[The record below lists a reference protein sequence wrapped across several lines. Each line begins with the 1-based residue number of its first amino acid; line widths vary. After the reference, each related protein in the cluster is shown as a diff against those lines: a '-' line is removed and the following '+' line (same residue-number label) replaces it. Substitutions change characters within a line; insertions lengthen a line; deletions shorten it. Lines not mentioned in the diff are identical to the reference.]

1 MKILFVTDLHYLPQG
16 NGGCQSL
23 IHELALALIERGHQ
37 PSVLTTLD
45 YRGYVG
51 LRTRFLMKVLRQ
63 ETVRDRMHGY
73 SVYRRWTMSDLRQP
87 IAAIAPDVAVAL
99 PKDIYGIARELAALS
114 VPTVAYF
121 QDVFFRQLSGDPGT
135 LKHVRFAANSR
146 FTARRCEETYGLQ
159 PVVIP
164 PLIRAGR
171 YLAARNPRYVTM
183 INPHPQKGGNLVLD
197 IASRL
202 PEIPFCLVES
212 WELEGTHRE
221 NLHARLRTLPNVK
234 LKPRTDDM
242 KSIYSG
248 AKILLAPSL
257 CEEAWGR
264 VASEAHING
273 IPVVASNRGGLP
285 EAVGPGGAILDP
297 EAPIDLWVGEIRR
310 LWTDADYYREK
321 SQAALAHAGRP
332 ELDSANQIDALL
344 ALLREAAP
352 LRPLAA

>member
-16 NGGCQSL
+16 SGGCQSL
-23 IHELALALIERGHQ
+23 IHELALELIERGHQ

-51 LRTRFLMKVLRQ
+51 LRTRVLMKLLRQ
-63 ETVRDRMHGY
+63 KTVRDHMLGY
-73 SVYRRWTMSDLRQP
+73 PVYRRWIMSDLRQP
-87 IAAIAPDVAVAL
+87 IAVMSPDVAVAL
-99 PKDIYGIARELAALS
+99 PRDIYGIARELSTLS

-121 QDVFFRQLSGDPGT
+121 QDVLFRQLSGDPGT

-146 FTARRCEETYGLQ
+146 FTARRCKETYGLQ

-164 PLIRAGR
+164 PLIRADR
-171 YLAARNPRYVTM
+171 YLAARKPCNVTM
-183 INPHPQKGGNLVLD
+183 INPHPEKGGNLVLD
-197 IASRL
+197 LASRL

-212 WELEGTHRE
+212 WELEGADKK
-221 NLHARLRTLPNVK
+221 NLHARLKTLSNVK
-234 LKPRTDDM
+234 LKSRTDDM
-242 KSIYSG
+242 KCVYSE

-264 VASEAHING
+264 VASEAQING

-297 EAPIDLWVGEIRR
+297 EAPIDLWVEEIRR
-310 LWTDADYYREK
+310 LWTNADYYHEK
-321 SQAALAHAGRP
+321 SQAALAHAKRP

-344 ALLREAAP
+344 ALLREAVP
-352 LRPLAA
+352 PNRPAA